1 MCSSEGRLIARCS
14 NVCSNARQYKSVQE
28 GSRHVSFNSSINFNG
43 GVTFNGSV
51 AFSGSVTF
59 SGSVPFSHCPVRG
72 FPSRYSRRRGASAPC
87 SVPARQAAAPPP
99 HPSRPDCPD
108 RPAAGPSGRRH
119 PVPGR
124 AAELARQGRR
134 CCGRPERHAHGFGHG
149 AARGIAVGHCRT
161 VDPSR
166 DPRDVIADIVQLND
180 LQAGKVMPGQQL
192 FVPTK

>member
-1 MCSSEGRLIARCS
+1 MSASTAAS
-14 NVCSNARQYKSVQE
+14 TSAS
-28 GSRHVSFNSSINFNG
+28 

-72 FPSRYSRRRGASAPC
+72 FPSRYSRRRGASAPA
-87 SVPARQAAAPPP
+87 V
-99 HPSRPDCPD
+99 SRPGKPPRLRLTRRGRIVLIGLPLVLLAAVILSLAGLLNSPAKAADS
-108 RPAAGPSGRRH
+108 AAGG
-119 PVPGR
+119 
-124 AAELARQGRR
+124 LT
-134 CCGRPERHAHGFGHG
+134 RHAHGFGHG
-149 AARGIAVGHCRT
+149 AARRIAVGHCRT